1 MPLNRSHE
9 TIVLDLFI
17 ASKVHDDV
25 QAAEGRLSQQE
36 AFRDLFN
43 LMQLRARLEDLLCA
57 HVAPLRLA
65 GYITMLA
72 PRRVRVVGPSRRTI
86 VDVER
91 AKNSR

>member
-57 HVAPLRLA
+57 HVAPLRLDLA
-65 GYITMLA
+65 GVHHHVSSEACPGCWPLA
-72 PRRVRVVGPSRRTI
+72 SDDR
-86 VDVER
+86 
-91 AKNSR
+91 

>member
-1 MPLNRSHE
+1 M
-9 TIVLDLFI
+9 LDLFI
-17 ASKVHDDV
+17 PSKVHDDV

-36 AFRDLFN
+36 AFRDLFD

-57 HVAPLRLA
+57 HVAPLRLDLA